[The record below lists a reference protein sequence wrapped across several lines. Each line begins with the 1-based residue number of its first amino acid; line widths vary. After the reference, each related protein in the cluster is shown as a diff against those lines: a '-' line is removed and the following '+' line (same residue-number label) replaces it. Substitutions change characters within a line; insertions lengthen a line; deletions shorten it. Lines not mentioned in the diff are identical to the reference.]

1 MKYIF
6 KIRLKQYA
14 RMLAYCMLLTICM
27 SCAKDDDEP
36 SVPNIDHTVW
46 RMVDNYMTN
55 ENRTITQ
62 ITFFDGYA
70 TYAYV
75 NRTTGVIDYQD
86 DIKAHGRYEYRKREG
101 GFLIIDEK
109 TGEPVKG
116 IGVFRYEQ
124 GMLKEG
130 PLTFVLYR

>member
-46 RMVDNYMTN
+46 REVDNYMTN
-55 ENRTITQ
+55 GNRTIAQ
-62 ITFFDGYA
+62 I
-70 TYAYV
+70 
-75 NRTTGVIDYQD
+75 
-86 DIKAHGRYEYRKREG
+86 
-101 GFLIIDEK
+101 FL
-109 TGEPVKG
+109 
-116 IGVFRYEQ
+116 
-124 GMLKEG
+124 
-130 PLTFVLYR
+130 

>member
-6 KIRLKQYA
+6 KIRLKH
-14 RMLAYCMLLTICM
+14 LAHMIGCCMLLAICA
-27 SCAKDDDEP
+27 SCAKDDEP
-36 SVPNIDHTVW
+36 YIPNIDHTIW
-46 RMVDNYMTN
+46 RVVDNYMTN
-55 ENRTITQ
+55 GNRGVWQ
-62 ITFFDGYA
+62 ITFYDGYA

-86 DIKAHGRYEYRKREG
+86 DIEEHGRYEYRKEHG
-101 GFLIIDEK
+101 GFQIIDEK

-116 IGVFRYEQ
+116 LGVFRYEQ
-124 GMLKEG
+124 GMLKYG